1 MRMRGFEPPRPK
13 GHRHLKPARL
23 PVPPHPQA
31 RGGTI
36 AIFGPASRAF
46 LDELLTIGSSK
57 TTKPANSNELIIDF
71 QTGGGYDTGLV
82 MKTIELGCF
91 DAR

>member
-1 MRMRGFEPPRPK
+1 MIKEMRMRGFEPPRPK

-36 AIFGPASRAF
+36 AIFSAASRAF
-46 LDELLTIGSSK
+46 LDELLSLSLSK
-57 TTKPANSNELIIDF
+57 STKHPNSNELIIDF
-71 QTGGGYDTGLV
+71 QSGGGYDTGLV
-82 MKTIELGCF
+82 MKTIG
-91 DAR
+91 